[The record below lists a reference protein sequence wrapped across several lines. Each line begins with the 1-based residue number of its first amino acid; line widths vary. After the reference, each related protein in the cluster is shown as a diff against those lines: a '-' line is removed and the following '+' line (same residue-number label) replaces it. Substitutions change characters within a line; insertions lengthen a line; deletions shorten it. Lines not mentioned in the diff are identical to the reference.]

1 MKKIYF
7 LVIIVFISICST
19 FVSAEENSTNNFID
33 FISSPNMTVPLIII
47 LAIVILAIIFSLI
60 KKENLKDDKVLTDY
74 IKEEKEKKKKLKNDS
89 EKKDPINL
97 KKHVFQQNN
106 IKKGKFQQK
115 IVNYI
120 TQAFKL
126 GLDDKKIKSNLLN
139 AGWKKEDIKKTF
151 EEINNL

>member
-1 MKKIYF
+1 MKKH
-7 LVIIVFISICST
+7 
-19 FVSAEENSTNNFID
+19 E
-33 FISSPNMTVPLIII
+33 
-47 LAIVILAIIFSLI
+47 IIFSLI